1 MSTTDIKDFVRF
13 DASGVNVANFTEIRS
28 ELIKRYKEAYGSD
41 IDLSTSSADGVFV
54 NNLSLIMNNILQ
66 TMLTLYSNLDV
77 ENASGKYLDTL
88 CNLSNIIRK
97 EATPSSVSLQITNVG
112 SDTLTNIDRLTF
124 IDKSGVAWIYTTEN
138 PLSIARNETKEISAI
153 CEQLGP
159 TEAPVGFIAGMIQ
172 NYPLQ
177 ITQKE
182 NAIVGRDAETDD
194 ELRARRS
201 KSLGGSSLTILES
214 LIGSLMTI
222 SGINDVHIYNNN
234 ENKTKTAKDGTVIDS
249 HSVYCILR
257 LDGTV
262 NVSDE
267 TIGNIIHSKLTPGV
281 RTTPLN
287 ETVGNTGKAKSYTFV
302 EKSYNT
308 AIAESN
314 QLIYWKEA
322 IPIAP
327 QIEIKIST
335 YDFFTADE
343 INTIGNRVINYLNK
357 LPLSE
362 NLDKNKILIEAVQAD
377 PKFKGNL
384 TYYVNSVT
392 VDTSTYESNPDTYY
406 HYTDISSTNVGNTYT
421 ITLL

>member
-153 CEQLGP
+153 CEQPGP

-177 ITQKE
+177 IAQKE

-249 HSVYCILR
+249 HSIYCILR

-322 IPIAP
+322 VPIAP

-343 INTIGNRVINYLNK
+343 INTIGNRVISYLNK
-357 LPLSE
+357 LSLSE

-392 VDTSTYESNPDTYY
+392 IDTSTYESNPDTYY

-421 ITLL
+421 ISLL

>member
-28 ELIKRYKEAYGSD
+28 EIIKRYKEAYGSD

-153 CEQLGP
+153 CEQPGP

-177 ITQKE
+177 IIQKE

-267 TIGNIIHSKLTPGV
+267 TIGSIIHSKLTPGV

-287 ETVGNTGKAKSYTFV
+287 ETVGNTGKARSYTFV

-322 IPIAP
+322 VPIAP
-327 QIEIKIST
+327 QIGIKIST

-343 INTIGNRVINYLNK
+343 INTIGNRVISYLNK

>member
-88 CNLSNIIRK
+88 CNLSNITRK

-159 TEAPVGFIAGMIQ
+159 TEAPVGFIAGMLQ

-249 HSVYCILR
+249 HSIYCVLR

-322 IPIAP
+322 VPIAP
-327 QIEIKIST
+327 KIEIKIST

-343 INTIGNRVINYLNK
+343 INTIGNKVINYLNK

-421 ITLL
+421 ISLL

>member
-112 SDTLTNIDRLTF
+112 SDTLSNIDRLTF

-153 CEQLGP
+153 CEQPGP
-159 TEAPVGFIAGMIQ
+159 TEAPVGFIAGMLQ

-234 ENKTKTAKDGTVIDS
+234 ENKTKTAKDGTIIDN

-322 IPIAP
+322 VPIAP
-327 QIEIKIST
+327 EIEIKIST

-392 VDTSTYESNPDTYY
+392 IDTSKYESNPDTYY
-406 HYTDISSTNVGNTYT
+406 HYTDISSTNVSNTYT
-421 ITLL
+421 ISLL

>member
-28 ELIKRYKEAYGSD
+28 EIIKRYKEAYGSD

-153 CEQLGP
+153 CEQPGP

-177 ITQKE
+177 IAQKE

-267 TIGNIIHSKLTPGV
+267 TVGNIIHSKLTPGV

-322 IPIAP
+322 VPIAP

-392 VDTSTYESNPDTYY
+392 IDTSRYESNPDTYY

>member
-88 CNLSNIIRK
+88 CNLSNIVRK

-322 IPIAP
+322 VPIAP

-392 VDTSTYESNPDTYY
+392 VDTSRYESNPDTYY

>member
-153 CEQLGP
+153 CEQPGP
-159 TEAPVGFIAGMIQ
+159 TEAPVGFIAGMLQ

-249 HSVYCILR
+249 HSIYCILR

-322 IPIAP
+322 VPIAP

-392 VDTSTYESNPDTYY
+392 IDTSRYESNPDTYY

>member
-124 IDKSGVAWIYTTEN
+124 IDKSGVAWIYTTKN

-153 CEQLGP
+153 CEQPGP

-177 ITQKE
+177 IAQKE

-214 LIGSLMTI
+214 LVGSLMTI
-222 SGINDVHIYNNN
+222 SGITDVYIYNNN
-234 ENKTKTAKDGTVIDS
+234 ENKTKAAKDGTIIDN

-308 AIAESN
+308 SIAESN

-322 IPIAP
+322 VPIAP
-327 QIEIKIST
+327 EVKIQIST

-343 INTIGNRVINYLNK
+343 IDTIGNRVINYLNK

-392 VDTSTYESNPDTYY
+392 VDTSKYESNPDTYF

-421 ITLL
+421 ISLL

>member
-77 ENASGKYLDTL
+77 ENASGKYLDSL
-88 CNLSNIIRK
+88 CNLSNIIRR

-112 SDTLTNIDRLTF
+112 NDTLTNIDRLTF
-124 IDKSGVAWIYTTEN
+124 IDKSGVAWIYTTET

-153 CEQLGP
+153 CEQMGP
-159 TEAPVGFIAGMIQ
+159 TEAPAGFIAGMIQ

-177 ITQKE
+177 IAQKE
-182 NAIVGRDAETDD
+182 AAIVGKDAETDD
-194 ELRARRS
+194 ELRTRRS
-201 KSLGGSSLTILES
+201 KSLGGSSLTVLES
-214 LIGSLMTI
+214 LVGSLMTI
-222 SGINDVHIYNNN
+222 SGITDVYIYNNN
-234 ENKTKTAKDGTVIDS
+234 ENKTKTAKDGTVIDN

-257 LDGTV
+257 LDDTV

-267 TIGNIIHSKLTPGV
+267 TIGSIIHSKLTPGV

-308 AIAESN
+308 SIADSN

-322 IPIAP
+322 VPIAP
-327 QIEIKIST
+327 KIEIKIST

-343 INTIGNRVINYLNK
+343 INAIGNRVINYLNK
-357 LPLSE
+357 LSLSE
-362 NLDKNKILIEAVQAD
+362 NLDKNKILIEAIQAD

-392 VDTSTYESNPDTYY
+392 VDTSKYENNPDTYY

-421 ITLL
+421 ISLL

>member
-28 ELIKRYKEAYGSD
+28 EIIKRYKEAYGSD

-153 CEQLGP
+153 CEQPGP
-159 TEAPVGFIAGMIQ
+159 TEAPVGFIAGMMQ

-177 ITQKE
+177 IIQKE

-267 TIGNIIHSKLTPGV
+267 TIGSIIHSKLTPGV

-287 ETVGNTGKAKSYTFV
+287 ETVGNTGKARSYTFV

-322 IPIAP
+322 VPIAP
-327 QIEIKIST
+327 QIGIKIST

-343 INTIGNRVINYLNK
+343 INTIGNRVISYLNK

>member
-28 ELIKRYKEAYGSD
+28 EIIKRYKEAYGSD

-153 CEQLGP
+153 CEQPGP
-159 TEAPVGFIAGMIQ
+159 TEAPVGFIAGMLQ

-322 IPIAP
+322 VPIAP
-327 QIEIKIST
+327 KIEIKIST

-343 INTIGNRVINYLNK
+343 INTIGNRVISYLNK

-392 VDTSTYESNPDTYY
+392 IDTSTYESNPDTYY

>member
-153 CEQLGP
+153 CEQPGP

-177 ITQKE
+177 IAQKE

-214 LIGSLMTI
+214 LVGSLMTI
-222 SGINDVHIYNNN
+222 SGINDVYIYNNN
-234 ENKTKTAKDGTVIDS
+234 TNATKTAKDGTVIDN

-287 ETVGNTGKAKSYTFV
+287 ETVGNTGKAKSYTFI

-308 AIAESN
+308 SIAESN

-322 IPIAP
+322 VPIAP
-327 QIEIKIST
+327 LIEIKIST

-392 VDTSTYESNPDTYY
+392 VDTSKYESNPDTYF
-406 HYTDISSTNVGNTYT
+406 HYTDISSTNVGNTYA
-421 ITLL
+421 ISLL